1 MKATSFAAVVL
12 AVCTAGCTTVNE
24 IAPKISNV
32 QPFPDGSTSGSLVS
46 TAEIDPKA
54 WGYAD
59 PYLTFASNAASVG
72 TSAARIV
79 EPTCTPIGGS
89 VVRCEARK
97 SFSAGRWFYQWH
109 LDYGRTSADVAMLSR
124 PNPPLSFKV
133 AASSSVVTCPD
144 GTRVLAGT
152 PCRRP
157 PLPSGCTAPLT
168 PLAVSEPGDGAQ
180 PVGTQSWYKVS
191 VWLKWQDPN
200 QPRCAY
206 YQVVLEEVGGDQTC
220 SDYEQSGALD
230 LDAPNA
236 ALRQDDCIVE
246 IANFYEHAFSL
257 APGTQYRWRVRP
269 MLDDQTFGTFTQ
281 DRTFTTL
288 SLSE

>member
-24 IAPKISNV
+24 IAPEISNI
-32 QPFPDGSTSGSLVS
+32 QPFPDGNTSGRLVS
-46 TAEIDPKA
+46 TADIDPKA
-54 WGYAD
+54 WGYSD
-59 PYLTFASNAASVG
+59 PYLTYARNAASVG
-72 TSAARIV
+72 TSAATIV
-79 EPTCTPIGGS
+79 EPTCTTIGGS
-89 VVRCEARK
+89 VVRCEARRG
-97 SFSAGRWFYQWH
+97 FDAGRWFYQWH
-109 LDYGRTSADVAMLSR
+109 LDYGRTPADVATLSR
-124 PNPPLSFKV
+124 PIPPLSFNVV
-133 AASSSVVTCPD
+133 ASVGTCPD
-144 GTRVLAGT
+144 GTPVVAGV

-157 PLPSGCTAPLT
+157 PPQSGCTAPLM
-168 PLAVSEPGDGAQ
+168 PLAVSEPGGGAQ
-180 PVGTQSWYKVS
+180 PVGTPSGHKVS

-200 QPRCAY
+200 EPRCAY

-236 ALRQDDCIVE
+236 ALREDDCIVE
-246 IANFYEHAFSL
+246 ITNFYEHAFSL
-257 APGTQYRWRVRP
+257 APGTRYRWRVRP